1 MTRARPDDA
10 LILPLLLQ
18 ERAATDGDR
27 VFVQEVGGPAT
38 TYGQMHERMLR
49 IASAMRESGVRP
61 GDRVAVMLRNG
72 ADGIA
77 VWAATGLVG
86 AIFVPLNTAYLG
98 TVLHDALDSVEPRM
112 LIAEADFASRFDELD
127 IRLPEHVV
135 VRSADGE
142 SLPASVGGVSVTP
155 FAEVVGAPV
164 APLPFPRPSWEDL
177 GCLMFTSGT
186 TGRSKAVMM
195 PWLQLYR
202 SSMGFMQGQE
212 IGPEGVIHCPW
223 PINHISGAGSVYT
236 AAARG
241 ARLVVR
247 EKWSRSAFLDDVYT
261 YGCTMVTLM
270 GQATAALWEMEPLT
284 DRGPCPLEHVFLAPT
299 KPDPQPLMDRFGA
312 RYCTVYNSTELSA
325 PISSVGLEPVP
336 EGSCGRLREGAQV
349 CIVDD
354 EGRDLPLGEVGEL
367 LVRFDD
373 RYEGNLGYWGHEEA
387 TAEAW
392 AGGWFHTGDAV
403 RQSADGW
410 FYFEDRLKDR
420 IRRRSENISAY
431 EVERA
436 VRAHPGVQDCAAVG
450 VPDGSGEDLLVVFVV
465 PDGTVLA
472 DEAELLDHARA
483 TLPKFMVP
491 DEMRLV
497 ATFPETPTGKIQ
509 LHELRKQAS
518 P

>member
-10 LILPLLLQ
+10 LILPLLLEQ
-18 ERAATDGDR
+18 RADSDRDR
-27 VFVQEVGGPAT
+27 VFIQEVGGPAV
-38 TYGQMHERMLR
+38 TYGEIHERSLR
-49 IASAMRESGVRP
+49 IASAMRDKGIRR
-61 GDRVAVMLRNG
+61 GDRVTVMLRNG
-72 ADGIA
+72 ADGVA
-77 VWAATGLVG
+77 VWAAAGLVG

-98 TVLHDALDSVEPRM
+98 TILRDALDSVEPRM
-112 LIAEADFASRFDELD
+112 LVVDADFLPRFEALEVA
-127 IRLPEHVV
+127 LPEQVV
-135 VRSADGE
+135 VRASEGEVPPAD
-142 SLPASVGGVSVTP
+142 LDAVTVTP
-155 FAEVVGAPV
+155 FAEVLRTPAS
-164 APLPFPRPSWEDL
+164 PLPFPRPSWEDL

-202 SSMGFMQGQE
+202 SGMGFMQGQE
-212 IGPEGVIHCPW
+212 LGPDDVIHCPW

-261 YGCTMVTLM
+261 YGCTMVSLM

-284 DRGPCPLEHVFLAPT
+284 DRGLCPLEHVFLAPT

-325 PISSVGLEPVP
+325 PISSVGLDPVP
-336 EGSCGRLREGAQV
+336 EGSCGRLREGARV
-349 CIVDD
+349 RIVDG
-354 EGRDLPLGEVGEL
+354 EGEDVPVGEIGEL

-392 AGGWFHTGDAV
+392 ADGWFHTGDAV
-403 RQSADGW
+403 RQTADGW
-410 FYFEDRLKDR
+410 FFFEGRLKDR

-431 EVERA
+431 EVEQA
-436 VRAHPGVQDCAAVG
+436 LRAHPGVEDCAAVG
-450 VPDGSGEDLLVVFVV
+450 VPDGSGEDLLVVFVIL
-465 PDGTVLA
+465 GTGA
-472 DEAELLDHARA
+472 ISTEAELLDHARA

-491 DEMRLV
+491 DEVRLV
-497 ATFPETPTGKIQ
+497 AAFPETPTGKIQ
-509 LHELRKQAS
+509 LHELRKQV